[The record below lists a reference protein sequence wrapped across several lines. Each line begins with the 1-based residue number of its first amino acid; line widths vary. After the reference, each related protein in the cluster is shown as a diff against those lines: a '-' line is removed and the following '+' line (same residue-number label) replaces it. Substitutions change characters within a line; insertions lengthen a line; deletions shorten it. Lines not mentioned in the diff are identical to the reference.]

1 MKKVRGKLSGG
12 LRLMWFEACTALAV
26 LTAGTLANV
35 LPAFAPHA
43 LELLA
48 MLALAVTL
56 AGFVGAVMG
65 VAGLWKLRGE
75 HRDYKITLAVSVV
88 RFICAVVR
96 PLNTRLKPALSLTMA
111 VLALLEVYLVV
122 RATNTFLDGAGRE
135 DLKTEGKRALWA
147 WAIATVVSLAS
158 NAWVVLSASGA
169 GGWARVVMSQAVIIV
184 TEVLYLVYLKHSS
197 EALA

>member
-1 MKKVRGKLSGG
+1 MKQAHSKLSSG
-12 LRLMWFEACTALAV
+12 LRLMWLEACAALAV

-43 LELLA
+43 LELLV
-48 MLALAVTL
+48 LLTLAVTL
-56 AGFVGAVMG
+56 AGFVGAAMG

-96 PLNTRLKPALSLTMA
+96 PLNMRLKPALSLIIA

-122 RATNTFLDGAGRE
+122 RATNTFLDSAGRE

-147 WAIATVVSLAS
+147 WAIATLVSWAS
-158 NAWVVLSASGA
+158 NAWVVLSSSRA
-169 GGWARVVMSQAVIIV
+169 GGWARVVITQAVIIV
-184 TEVLYLVYLKHSS
+184 TEALYLVYLKHSS